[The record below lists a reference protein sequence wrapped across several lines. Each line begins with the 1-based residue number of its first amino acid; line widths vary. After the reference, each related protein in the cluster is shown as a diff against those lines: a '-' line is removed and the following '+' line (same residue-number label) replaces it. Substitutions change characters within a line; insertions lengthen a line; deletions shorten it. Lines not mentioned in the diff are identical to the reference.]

1 MRLRSLKKP
10 KSSCRVFRRSPIRR
24 SDRTPDERFPSWQ
37 PMMGR
42 LSRFWAHRK
51 RWRNSRLAVVL
62 AIAIAPFSVVVAN
75 LVSPHMR
82 VGDGSEYYALYLSWI
97 ATARPYLSPA
107 LASTYG
113 EMLASKQIIGLHVPF
128 DAFAKAFPHLLV
140 GSTQDVNHFWFY
152 SGLAAL
158 IGIVTPFGSLTDPT
172 NAFIAL
178 HVLLALAATTIA
190 FYLFRWAGLIAVT
203 LILVASPAIWFANKV
218 HTEYFTITLTSIA
231 VLSLLGRRF
240 TWSVLALA
248 LAATQNPSFAVGAVI
263 IGLLWLTDSAQRP
276 TKLDA
281 ALVGLASVTAILHPL
296 YYFSRY
302 GGFTPQLFGSGA
314 TTDLSSVRHFYIW
327 LLDLDVGLLP
337 NWPLGILLLL
347 LGLHAIP
354 RFRFE
359 GGWRAIVALVTLFV
373 IDLAANSMTVN
384 LNSGATVDV
393 ARYGTWYLCFFLPF
407 AITWLRTENESA
419 AASRFRPLQFAL
431 VGALATISIF
441 AYRPWLS
448 QRHTK
453 PTSVSL
459 WVQTH
464 APWLYSPPGEIFY
477 ERYGGA
483 EGPQI
488 AAVVGPDCRKIV
500 FTTQLS
506 AAGEVRSKYCNEKFW
521 DRKGLTRILERKR
534 SATDGFWSVVRINEV
549 EAKSAQIRLHPGD
562 RIEPKDMT
570 KFLSRGWSP
579 PEQWGAWTVDRDA
592 RLSLPVYT
600 EEFPSGACVEL
611 RVVGFAP
618 DKPREVTLSAWGVQP
633 LTLWLDQQPKTLTIE
648 VPPGTLDAVKPL
660 KLRFHILNPI
670 SPNSLGLSQDIR
682 SLGLGLI
689 SVQIEK
695 MVGGPGADERDKRC
709 GGLLSG
715 IRE

>member
-1 MRLRSLKKP
+1 
-10 KSSCRVFRRSPIRR
+10 
-24 SDRTPDERFPSWQ
+24 
-37 PMMGR
+37 MGR

-51 RWRNSRLAVVL
+51 RWRDSRLAVVL

-128 DAFAKAFPHLLV
+128 DAFAKAVPHLLV

-190 FYLFRWAGLIAVT
+190 FYLFRWPGLIAVT

-263 IGLLWLTDSAQRP
+263 IGLLWLTDLAQRP

-281 ALVGLASVTAILHPL
+281 ALVGLASVTVILHPL
-296 YYFSRY
+296 YYFSRH

-407 AITWLRTENESA
+407 AITWLRTENEFGCSE
-419 AASRFRPLQFAL
+419 PLSTPPIRTCRGVSHNL
-431 VGALATISIF
+431 HVRIPALALAEAHQADRALALGTDQCALALYPSRRDLLRALRSDRRRIH
-441 AYRPWLS
+441 
-448 QRHTK
+448 RHR
-453 PTSVSL
+453 S
-459 WVQTH
+459 
-464 APWLYSPPGEIFY
+464 
-477 ERYGGA
+477 
-483 EGPQI
+483 GP
-488 AAVVGPDCRKIV
+488 
-500 FTTQLS
+500 
-506 AAGEVRSKYCNEKFW
+506 
-521 DRKGLTRILERKR
+521 
-534 SATDGFWSVVRINEV
+534 
-549 EAKSAQIRLHPGD
+549 
-562 RIEPKDMT
+562 
-570 KFLSRGWSP
+570 
-579 PEQWGAWTVDRDA
+579 
-592 RLSLPVYT
+592 RLSKSRVY
-600 EEFPSGACVEL
+600 
-611 RVVGFAP
+611 
-618 DKPREVTLSAWGVQP
+618 
-633 LTLWLDQQPKTLTIE
+633 
-648 VPPGTLDAVKPL
+648 
-660 KLRFHILNPI
+660 
-670 SPNSLGLSQDIR
+670 NSI
-682 SLGLGLI
+682 
-689 SVQIEK
+689 
-695 MVGGPGADERDKRC
+695 VGGRRSPLEILQKVFGWEGADKNP
-709 GGLLSG
+709 
-715 IRE
+715 